1 MNLKI
6 SMVLL
11 YHRPIVRSIIKI
23 MPAFIF
29 TGSMGPSDKLTVCSR
44 HYQNSIFA
52 LCLEPFALS
61 LRFEDRSNKISL
73 GK

>member
-1 MNLKI
+1 MTNGRFLE
-6 SMVLL
+6 
-11 YHRPIVRSIIKI
+11 RN
-23 MPAFIF
+23 FIF
-29 TGSMGPSDKLTVCSR
+29 TGSMELFDKSTACSR
-44 HYQNSIFA
+44 HYQNSTFA